1 MAEECTNQNGHG
13 DGNEDVDDGATRDP
27 DLTMAHEC
35 INRAAVKVVRLTAIS
50 VTHSLVAKSSRTV
63 SEPLTYSPASSSQ

>member
-35 INRAAVKVVRLTAIS
+35 INRAAGPRCCA
-50 VTHSLVAKSSRTV
+50 
-63 SEPLTYSPASSSQ
+63 TYSDQRHPLSGREKLSHRF